1 MQQIHSILRSICS
14 FLPNVSFLTPFIT
27 WLQERD
33 LRFWAMLLMALTCV
47 MWITVS
53 DLFDEKDKNTSSNT
67 NSRKSEKSVK
77 REEENLLSFS
87 SQTKSSNEKRGSVVD
102 FASQM
107 ASQAATETSS
117 NSSPSSPASPST
129 PNPTLRGVKSPLVA
143 SPGSVGSVG
152 LTPPPR
158 KGPTTP
164 FTEPQSRE
172 AKHAK
177 IKADS
182 ITDPFVLIGW
192 QINVINN
199 NNTGPNGIGVVKSI
213 NRRLARTTRYEVLFP
228 STNETEWIKLKRGPK
243 GYIDYDLVQKL

>member
-158 KGPTTP
+158 KGHLFCLVFLYLTVRMILILKYKYKLCSYFPIISLLLLKIDN
-164 FTEPQSRE
+164 QSN
-172 AKHAK
+172 K
-177 IKADS
+177 
-182 ITDPFVLIGW
+182 
-192 QINVINN
+192 
-199 NNTGPNGIGVVKSI
+199 
-213 NRRLARTTRYEVLFP
+213 
-228 STNETEWIKLKRGPK
+228 
-243 GYIDYDLVQKL
+243 